1 MNTQKEDFLQH
12 IRSAL
17 LAHKTPPDPLPTDQE
32 YQSARLVNNQAD
44 LTDRCI
50 RLAREAKMEVYPVH
64 SPAQLRDELSL
75 LIQRLHLKT
84 ILMADDPLLDSLAI
98 KTALQTIPH
107 LEILSPTIDSDT
119 LVSVAFTASAAI
131 SAAALA
137 LAETGSLVLT
147 AAPYHPRLLSVAPPV
162 HICILPA
169 NRLLPDLLDL
179 LTPENFTTSHFT
191 LVSSPSKTADIE
203 MALVYGAHGPIA
215 EHIFLL
221 DEI

>member
-12 IRSAL
+12 IRTL
-17 LAHKTPPDPLPTDQE
+17 LTHKTAPAPLPTDQE
-32 YQSARLVNNQAD
+32 YQSARLVHNQAD
-44 LTDRCI
+44 LTDRFI

-64 SPAQLRDELSL
+64 SPDQLRNELSL

-84 ILMADDPLLDSLAI
+84 ILLADDPLLASLAI
-98 KTALQTIPH
+98 QTALQTIPH
-107 LEILSPTIDSDT
+107 LEILSPPIDTDT
-119 LVSVAFTASAAI
+119 LVSTAFTAAAAI

-147 AAPYHPRLLSVAPPV
+147 AASYHPRLLSVAPPV
-162 HICILPA
+162 HISILPA

-179 LTPENFTTSHFT
+179 LNPENFTTSHLT

-203 MALVYGAHGPIA
+203 MTLVYGAHGPIE

-221 DEI
+221 DN